1 MSEVI
6 TNTRIEEPQKKVG
19 SSFLL
24 KNFDEQYWNQWEDKI
39 KFTLEEKMKII
50 IETFSRDTVWYSS
63 SDLSLKE
70 ARKIIENYEIG
81 EDTKITQKYGKL
93 FFKTQNAEIVL
104 EVNSQLWKL
113 TYFENLC
120 DNEEKVNTINKAT
133 SAEKQCIIKSS
144 EENHKKLKEEIQRNK
159 EENEAWEYTVEW
171 LVFWGIAMSF
181 SIWKWLDS
189 AGRKYWIITLDWL
202 ERTMGLTTEDIN
214 KLNSLNLEKSGWR
227 VALFRLMNFLI
238 DIWWNFS
245 NMVETVL
252 EKRSKSYINYIKNL
266 TLEQYNTLTWEKIG
280 KEDLEN
286 AKKTHIKNA
295 QYFSKAERR
304 YMQYILDYK
313 KYNNWTAGRIILK
326 KLNSTE
332 FKNAFIKREILSFSS
347 PIKLLGSFALFTIAM
362 RDYNNDPWNM
372 LFLASWASTMLEY
385 TAGSVTAGKIVE
397 NRQTIWEMIK
407 KWLWFFQRWVDKWIS
422 IIKNKPVI
430 SKILSS
436 KWFKKAVEI
445 AWEITKKVWKW
456 VMRWVNNPFVKGLS
470 WKAKA
475 VWIAISWTIWWL
487 TWIVIWENLL
497 SDIREEIFFELWWH
511 KTRTEGKRIAVDNI
525 FSFHNKVADFFNVDF
540 LDRNSIFNLWFSSV
554 DFKTWPYEFLS
565 QNQRTV
571 EYYNQKADVF
581 KEVLYRDV
589 SDLLDLFLVEDKNWK
604 MVSVYWKKEA
614 FGSTNPI
621 TEIALWWESLV
632 DKRLNEINRE
642 NSLSTMT
649 KMDNITDEDIDEILS
664 RIEVVLSWEESKS
677 AFDLTKL
684 PDKKE
689 WWSFLDVPDD
699 WFAVFEEIRDDILR
713 NLRRAM
719 ERWNFSKAQLKHI
732 IREWVERI
740 KLNEKLIE
748 EEKSALMD
756 IINMNLSIEMADI
769 RYSLQDEDKNW
780 KIYMAP
786 WTGETTITLDN
797 WEEIIIE
804 KKELENEIRNVL
816 LQVSQ
821 YGYDLENQDKINWL
835 SLYNESHK
843 NHKKDTILFN
853 YFLDN
858 STNSANIMRMIIR
871 LQKVNKLWFYMPTW
885 YGQKWL
891 SIFGK

>member
-1 MSEVI
+1 MSEAMN
-6 TNTRIEEPQKKVG
+6 NTKIEEPQKKVG

-24 KNFDEQYWNQWEDKI
+24 KNFDKQYWNQWENRT

-50 IETFSRDTVWYSS
+50 IETFSKDVVWYSS

-70 ARKIIENYEIG
+70 AKEIIENYEVD
-81 EDTKITQKYGKL
+81 ENTKITQKYGKL

-104 EVNSQLWKL
+104 EVNPQLWKL

-120 DNEEKVNTINKAT
+120 NNEEKVATINRAT
-133 SAEKQCIIKSS
+133 STEKQCIIKSS
-144 EENHKKLKEEIQRNK
+144 KENYKELKKEIQRNK
-159 EENEAWEYTVEW
+159 EENEAWEYTIEW
-171 LVFWGIAMSF
+171 LIFWGISMSF
-181 SIWKWLDS
+181 SIWGALDS
-189 AGRKYWIITLDWL
+189 AGKKYWIITLDWL
-202 ERTMGLTTEDIN
+202 KETIGLTTEDIN
-214 KLNSLNLEKSGWR
+214 KLDNLKLEKSGWR
-227 VALFRLMNFLI
+227 VALFKLINFLL

-252 EKRSKSYINYIKNL
+252 EKRTKSYKNYIKNL
-266 TLEQYNTLTWEKIG
+266 TLEQYNTLTWQDIEEK
-280 KEDLEN
+280 DLEK
-286 AKKTHIKNA
+286 AKEAHIKNA
-295 QYFSKAERR
+295 KYFSKAERR
-304 YMQYILDYK
+304 YMQYILDYN
-313 KYNNWTAGRIILK
+313 KYNNNSTAGKIILER
-326 KLNSTE
+326 LNSTE

-385 TAGSVTAGKIVE
+385 TAGSITAGKIVE
-397 NRQTIWEMIK
+397 NRQTIWKMIK
-407 KWLWFFQRWVDKWIS
+407 KWLWFFQKWVDTKLWRWIM
-422 IIKNKPVI
+422 K
-430 SKILSS
+430 
-436 KWFKKAVEI
+436 
-445 AWEITKKVWKW
+445 
-456 VMRWVNNPFVKGLS
+456 WVNNPFVKRLS

-475 VWIAISWTIWWL
+475 VWIAVSWTIWWL

-571 EYYNQKADVF
+571 EYYNQKANVF

-589 SDLLDLFLVEDKNWK
+589 SDLIDLFLVEDKTWK
-604 MVSVYWKKEA
+604 MVSVYWKKKV
-614 FGSTNPI
+614 FGGTNPI

-632 DKRLNEINRE
+632 DKRLNEINRK

-649 KMDNITDEDIDEILS
+649 KMDNITDENINEILS
-664 RIEVVLSWEESKS
+664 RIEIVLSWEESES

-699 WFAVFEEIRDDILR
+699 WFAVFEEIRNDIIR

-719 ERWNFSKAQLKHI
+719 EGWSFSKAQLRHI

-748 EEKSALMD
+748 EEKNALIG
-756 IINMNLSIEMADI
+756 IIDMNLSIEMADI

-780 KIYMAP
+780 KIYMDS
-786 WTGETTITLDN
+786 WTKETTIRLDN
-797 WEEIIIE
+797 WDKIII
-804 KKELENEIRNVL
+804 KGDDLEDEIKNVL

-835 SLYNESHK
+835 SLYNKSHK